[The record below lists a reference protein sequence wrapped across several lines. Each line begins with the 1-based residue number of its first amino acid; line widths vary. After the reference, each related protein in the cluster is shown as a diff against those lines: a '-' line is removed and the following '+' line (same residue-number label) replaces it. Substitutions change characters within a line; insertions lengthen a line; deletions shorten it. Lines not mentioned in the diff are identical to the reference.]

1 MFIFYTVSHVNNWS
15 KNNTNTATDWLINYI
30 NNYLSISMELSPS
43 EAIRHSAIEQFPK
56 RKDSLFYIQQSA
68 IDPYP
73 EPDESSQYHFILF
86 P

>member
-1 MFIFYTVSHVNNWS
+1 
-15 KNNTNTATDWLINYI
+15 
-30 NNYLSISMELSPS
+30 MELSPS